1 MNALGKWVASKP
13 GPFVA
18 RTEQAMWNKAWKNFC
33 EGGDT
38 SGFRG
43 QLDFMLRLGQA
54 GFGARGLVPGG
65 FAFDK
70 VT

>member
-1 MNALGKWVASKP
+1 
-13 GPFVA
+13 
-18 RTEQAMWNKAWKNFC
+18 MWNKAWKNFC